1 MIVKIRVVRGDAVK
15 STSSNCLILIISLER
30 HQDVRDDLDDKLDI
44 AKQQFG
50 DEIQLAKNKI
60 VQKVNEI

>member
-1 MIVKIRVVRGDAVK
+1 MREQ
-15 STSSNCLILIISLER
+15 SNAPYLPDQTIYLQSLFTQDIN
-30 HQDVRDDLDDKLDI
+30 QDVRDNLDGKLDI
-44 AKQQFG
+44 AKEQFG

>member
-1 MIVKIRVVRGDAVK
+1 MREQ
-15 STSSNCLILIISLER
+15 SNVPYLPDKPIYLQSLFTQYIN
-30 HQDVRDDLDDKLDI
+30 QDVRDNLDGKLDI
-44 AKQQFG
+44 AKEQFG

>member
-1 MIVKIRVVRGDAVK
+1 MREQ
-15 STSSNCLILIISLER
+15 SNIPYLPDKPIYLQSLFTQYIN
-30 HQDVRDDLDDKLDI
+30 QDVRDNLDDKLDI
-44 AKQQFG
+44 AKEQFG

>member
-1 MIVKIRVVRGDAVK
+1 MREQSNIRYLPDK
-15 STSSNCLILIISLER
+15 PIYLQSLFTQYIN
-30 HQDVRDDLDDKLDI
+30 QDVRDNLDDKLDI
-44 AKQQFG
+44 AKEQFG